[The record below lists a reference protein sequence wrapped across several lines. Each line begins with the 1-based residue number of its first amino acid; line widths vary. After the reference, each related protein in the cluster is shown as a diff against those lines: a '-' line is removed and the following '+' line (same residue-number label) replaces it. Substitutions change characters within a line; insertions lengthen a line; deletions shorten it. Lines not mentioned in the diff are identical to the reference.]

1 LPEPISF
8 GLEDMNRSVID
19 ANNNFDN
26 NTWVKINNRKSSIIP
41 QDICPLLT
49 VPSSEWEI
57 SYGEILFFKKPSSKL

>member
-41 QDICPLLT
+41 PDICPL
-49 VPSSEWEI
+49 
-57 SYGEILFFKKPSSKL
+57 